1 MKKLKLFI
9 VTMLSVALVG
19 CSAPDI
25 SKDDNSKVA
34 ENTTMV
40 EEDDRDD
47 SKTEEVPNN
56 EVVAVISAKNS
67 WAIDVTNP
75 SAVMENSSYFLKV
88 RVVEKEK
95 TKYFVKN
102 VIMPSSTYNLEVLEV
117 LQNDDGTVPKNIKLA
132 VSGGVVSQQD
142 YVNTMD
148 EESKK
153 KAKVD
158 KLSKKELKENV
169 LIHDES
175 YYELK
180 QGQEYNIFVCDLTDD
195 ENYKGYYGML
205 EGGYDVFEEKDGK
218 FINVLTGRTLE
229 IK

>member
-9 VTMLSVALVG
+9 VTMLLITLVG
-19 CSAPDI
+19 CSAPEAP
-25 SKDDNSKVA
+25 KDNNSKMA
-34 ENTTMV
+34 ENATIL
-40 EEDDRDD
+40 EDD
-47 SKTEEVPNN
+47 SMMEEIPNSD
-56 EVVAVISAKNS
+56 VVATISAENS

-75 SAVMENSSYFLKV
+75 LAVMENSDYFLKV
-88 RVVEKEK
+88 RVKTKEK
-95 TKYFVKN
+95 TKYFVKD
-102 VIMPSSTYNLEVLEV
+102 VIMPSSTYNLEVLDV
-117 LQNDDGTVPKNIKLA
+117 FKNDDGTVSKNIKLA
-132 VSGGVVSQQD
+132 VSGGIVSQQD

-158 KLSKKELKENV
+158 KLSKKELKENI

-180 QGQEYNIFVCDLTDD
+180 QGQVYNIFVSDLTDD

-205 EGGYDVFEEKDGK
+205 EGGYDVFEEQDGK